1 MEWRTSAE
9 GSEGLAPAA
18 PSHSIPGNEEST
30 EAGPWLQPGS
40 SAIKNKVSQQRLHVS
55 LNRTTLRGQT
65 WPTLGQTLDSVL
77 SYMGSETTDSELYA
91 EKRVVFFLR
100 ISMDVPIISIISI
113 KEILLFSTG
122 TVRYSGRDLLFMWFP
137 VTAWKCRAS

>member
-1 MEWRTSAE
+1 M
-9 GSEGLAPAA
+9 
-18 PSHSIPGNEEST
+18 
-30 EAGPWLQPGS
+30 
-40 SAIKNKVSQQRLHVS
+40 S